1 MNKLIAITGGI
12 GSGKSTALN
21 IVEKLGY
28 KTFNADL
35 TYKELLLDEAFV
47 NKVCH
52 ALNVEPTIIDG
63 KKVLNKSAISQKVF
77 NDANNLKTL
86 NSITHPAIMNKML
99 HQAKSEK
106 GLIFCEVP
114 LLYEGNF
121 QNLFDF
127 VFIIKR
133 NDLQRFTS
141 VVKRDGKTIDQVEK
155 IAKTQFD
162 YTKIQL
168 NKHTFIIEND
178 GDVNHLMEKIK
189 GAIEKIN

>member
-1 MNKLIAITGGI
+1 MR
-12 GSGKSTALN
+12 
-21 IVEKLGY
+21 
-28 KTFNADL
+28 
-35 TYKELLLDEAFV
+35 
-47 NKVCH
+47 H
-52 ALNVEPTIIDG
+52 
-63 KKVLNKSAISQKVF
+63 
-77 NDANNLKTL
+77 
-86 NSITHPAIMNKML
+86 
-99 HQAKSEK
+99 
-106 GLIFCEVP
+106 
-114 LLYEGNF
+114 F

-127 VFIIKR
+127 IFIIKR
-133 NDLQRFTS
+133 NDLQRFAS